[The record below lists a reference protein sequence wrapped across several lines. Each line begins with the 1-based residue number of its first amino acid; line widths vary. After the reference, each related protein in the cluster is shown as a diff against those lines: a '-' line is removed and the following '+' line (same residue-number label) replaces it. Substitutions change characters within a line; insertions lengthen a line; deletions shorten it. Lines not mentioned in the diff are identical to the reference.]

1 MSKIKVNS
9 RKVILVRAY
18 VVFALLAVFAVA
30 IIVTAAQLQMGTDHK
45 FKEELNAKN
54 TRVKEIEALR
64 GNIYADDGSLLATS
78 VPKYDFIF
86 DPKADGLT
94 TKIFLTKIDSF
105 SMMMSRMFPE
115 RNASEWKEHF
125 IKHRERKTRYIKIG
139 KDLGF
144 EQVKAIKTWPIARLG
159 KFKGGIWFEEKGKRM
174 YFMGELAKRTIGY
187 IKDKTAVGLEGAFDT
202 LLRGKN
208 GNQMQQRMSGQTWRP
223 IQVGNNRIA
232 VNGKDIVTTLDV
244 RIQDI
249 AQYALQKGLEAE
261 LADHGCVIVMET
273 KTGAIKAMANLKRGE
288 DGQYYESQNYAV
300 SEFSEPGSTFKV
312 ISAIALLE
320 DGYVKTTDT
329 IDNSWGKWQWYDMK
343 LEDAV
348 KPRKRFYNLS
358 ECLQNSSNVGISK
371 FVLQHYKKDPEKFMQ
386 HALDLG
392 LQNKPK
398 FDIPSSS
405 NPTIPTP
412 NKKPWSGTTLPSVS
426 IGYSVTISPM
436 QTLMVYNLIANKGKM
451 VQPYMVKEIRQEG
464 QTLSKIDPVVLKE
477 QAIGAQTAATIT
489 QMLVQVIDNGTAS
502 GIKTEN
508 YKIAGKTGTSWVNS
522 ERGGYNN
529 KDNKQYQASFA
540 GFFPANNP
548 QYTMVVVVNKPKRA
562 GVYSGSQIAAPIF
575 KNISDRIY
583 STHIK
588 VQPTLQTASLPQ
600 VPGILK
606 GDVTK
611 TKWVL
616 NEIGISSQII
626 VDSNANSKNANP
638 DFIGKYIE
646 ATKEAHSVKLKPVAI
661 NNNTIPDLRGMGLR
675 DAIKLLSDL
684 GFKATYSGYGRV
696 SDQAPAP
703 NSKITAS
710 NEVILILK
718 PY

>member
-1 MSKIKVNS
+1 MSKTKVNS

-18 VVFALLAVFAVA
+18 IVFALLAVFAVSIFITA
-30 IIVTAAQLQMGTDHK
+30 IKLQLGTDDK
-45 FKEELNAKN
+45 FREELSAKN
-54 TRVKEIEALR
+54 TRVVEIEALR
-64 GNIYADDGSLLATS
+64 GNIYADGGSLLATS
-78 VPKYDFIF
+78 VPKYDVIF
-86 DPKADGLT
+86 DLRADGLT
-94 TKIFLTKIDSF
+94 SQVFIAKIDSF

-115 RNASEWKEHF
+115 RNPSQWKEHF
-125 IKHRERKTRYIKIG
+125 IKHREKRTRYLKIG

-159 KFKGGIWFEEKGKRM
+159 KFKGGIWYEEKGKRM

-208 GNQMQQRMSGQTWRP
+208 GTQMQQRMSGQTWRP
-223 IQVGNNRIA
+223 IQVGNNRGA

-261 LADHGCVIVMET
+261 SADHGCVIVMES

-288 DGQYYESQNYAV
+288 DGQYYEAQNYAV
-300 SEFSEPGSTFKV
+300 SEFTEPGSTFKLL
-312 ISAIALLE
+312 SAIALLE
-320 DGYVKTTDT
+320 DGKVSTTDS
-329 IDNSWGKWQWYDMK
+329 IDNSCGKWKWYDME

-348 KPRKRFYNLS
+348 KPKKRYYTLS
-358 ECLQNSSNVGISK
+358 ECLQYSSNVGTSK
-371 FVLQHYKKDPEKFMQ
+371 FVMQHYKKDPEKFTQ

-392 LQNKPK
+392 LHIKPK

-405 NPTIPTP
+405 NPSIATP
-412 NKKPWSGTTLPSVS
+412 DQSGWSGTSLPSLS
-426 IGYSVTISPM
+426 IGYSSKISPM
-436 QTLMVYNLIANKGKM
+436 QTLMLYNTIANQGKM
-451 VQPYMVKEIRQEG
+451 MQPYMVKEIRHEG
-464 QTLSKIDPVVLKE
+464 QTQSKIEPIVLNERAVSAK
-477 QAIGAQTAATIT
+477 TAATLT
-489 QMLVQVIDNGTAS
+489 QMLVQVVDNGTAN
-502 GIKTEN
+502 GIKTDN
-508 YKIAGKTGTSWVNS
+508 YKIAGKTGTAWISS
-522 ERGGYNN
+522 GKGGYNGEN
-529 KDNKQYQASFA
+529 QKQYQASFA

-548 QYTMVVVVNKPKRA
+548 QYTIVVVVNNPKSGR
-562 GVYSGSQIAAPIF
+562 YSGSQIAAPIF

-588 VQPTLQTASLPQ
+588 VQPTLHTASLPQ

-606 GDVTK
+606 GDVNK

-616 NEIGISSQII
+616 NDIGISSQLLL
-626 VDSNANSKNANP
+626 DSQSKNSHP
-638 DFIGKYIE
+638 VLHGQYIDPI
-646 ATKEAHSVKLKPVAI
+646 KEAHSVKLKPMKI
-661 NNNTIPDLRGMGLR
+661 EQSNLPDLRGMGLR
-675 DAIKLLSDL
+675 DALKLLSDL
-684 GFKATYSGYGRV
+684 GIKASYSGYGRI

-703 NSKITAS
+703 NTKLNTV
-710 NEVILILK
+710 NEVVLILK